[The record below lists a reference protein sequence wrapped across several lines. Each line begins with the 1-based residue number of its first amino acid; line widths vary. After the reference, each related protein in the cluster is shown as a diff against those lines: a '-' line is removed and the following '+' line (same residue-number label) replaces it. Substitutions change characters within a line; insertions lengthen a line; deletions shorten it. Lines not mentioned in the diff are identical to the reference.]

1 MVTQSKTPAVK
12 VKLGEFEC
20 PGCGSSDWFSFVEAY
35 STIFGPAEV
44 VVLPDAISIT
54 VLRRD
59 EKRYSEDD
67 PRLECQN
74 CDYVIS
80 VDEIMPD
87 AVVCTSRPCQS

>member
-1 MVTQSKTPAVK
+1 M
-12 VKLGEFEC
+12 
-20 PGCGSSDWFSFVEAY
+20 
-35 STIFGPAEV
+35 
-44 VVLPDAISIT
+44 VLPDAISIT

>member
-35 STIFGPAEV
+35 STLFGPAEV
-44 VVLPDAISIT
+44 MVLPAQFRSRFCVGMRSAT
-54 VLRRD
+54 A
-59 EKRYSEDD
+59 KTTPASK
-67 PRLECQN
+67 CQN

-80 VDEIMPD
+80 EDEIMPD